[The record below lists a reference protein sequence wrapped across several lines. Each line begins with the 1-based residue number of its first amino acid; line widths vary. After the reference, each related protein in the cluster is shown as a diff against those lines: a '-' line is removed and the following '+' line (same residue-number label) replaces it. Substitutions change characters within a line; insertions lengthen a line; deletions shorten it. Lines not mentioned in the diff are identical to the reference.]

1 MILVILLACFPFL
14 IFDQAYGCFPLPQS
28 KEQLCAELQMT
39 NWNRTEGFP
48 NGAITVRNLTEFCE
62 SDSVGDASNNGLC
75 ENVQTAIQSPYI
87 PSELANNLT
96 EFCNPDSNILRNE
109 FRQRGQR
116 ERIYD
121 QMDQENSEFS
131 SGRMGRR
138 EFPPDCNAACQ
149 VTHCAIL

>member
-1 MILVILLACFPFL
+1 MILVTLAYFPFF
-14 IFDQAYGCFPLPQS
+14 IFDRAYGCFPLPQS
-28 KEQLCAELQMT
+28 KEHLCAELQMT

-48 NGAITVRNLTEFCE
+48 NGGITVRNLTEFCE
-62 SDSVGDASNNGLC
+62 SNSFGDASNNGLC
-75 ENVQTAIQSPYI
+75 ENVQTAIESPYI

-109 FRQRGQR
+109 FRQRGQS

-121 QMDQENSEFS
+121 QMDQENSEFI

-138 EFPPDCNAACQ
+138 EYPPDCNAACQ
-149 VTHCAIL
+149 ATFCAIL